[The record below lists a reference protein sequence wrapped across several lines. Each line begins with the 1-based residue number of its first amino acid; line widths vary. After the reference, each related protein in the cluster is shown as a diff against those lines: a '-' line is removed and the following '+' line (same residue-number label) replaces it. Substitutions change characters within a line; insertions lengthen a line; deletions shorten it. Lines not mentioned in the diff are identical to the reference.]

1 MCLSPVYR
9 SLLFGLAIVTSAS
22 ACARS
27 VPDPER
33 TPAMSEAT
41 QTGRTLRGYTYTDAP
56 VDVQLGPHTF
66 RIPAN
71 YLDSQIAPWP
81 GEGVTLV
88 IEWPGMTPTAPGARA
103 HPRTNDFRKEISVA
117 IRYVDRVPIETSL
130 ERLSSN
136 DALTRQG
143 SVEREDPRARLA
155 LRLQG
160 AEIMGLTPY
169 AVDEARMASYIAQYT
184 AQRGKPPVRNPAF
197 EDDWYIARNDAGGIA
212 TFIKC
217 ETKEFRGDGVRLDG
231 GELIALDDPVAAG
244 CVHYLTDIP
253 NSLSISLHYKRVFLP
268 DWKRMETAVRRL
280 LADAKQGRPT
290 YDRK

>member
-1 MCLSPVYR
+1 MEPQAMCLSPVYR
-9 SLLFGLAIVTSAS
+9 SLLFGLAIATSAS

-117 IRYVDRVPIETSL
+117 IRYVDRVSIDALL
-130 ERLSSN
+130 ERRVSTEARTN
-136 DALTRQG
+136 EHAI
-143 SVEREDPRARLA
+143 ERMDPRRRLD
-155 LRLQG
+155 LRIPQATTFDL
-160 AEIMGLTPY
+160 IPY
-169 AVDEARMASYIAQYT
+169 TVDIRKMDAYIGQYT
-184 AQRGKPPVRNPAF
+184 AHYGTPPGHGPASEDLWYVARGP
-197 EDDWYIARNDAGGIA
+197 GGSIS

-217 ETKEFRGDGVRLDG
+217 DSPQYRGDGVRLQNGDVVTLE
-231 GELIALDDPVAAG
+231 GEIAAG
-244 CVHYLTDIP
+244 CVHYMVDVE
-253 NSLSISLHYKRVFLP
+253 NSLSISFHYKRAFLP
-268 DWKRMETAVRRL
+268 DWKGMETSVRSL
-280 LADAKQGRPT
+280 LADAKVR
-290 YDRK
+290 